1 MYAKSLSIVHAPT
14 TIWRLVYAFYCSS
27 LTSYGMNCF
36 LIFHSLLAFFFQ
48 GLNLAWLWVIP
59 IFNPLFAPSAILLS
73 FLSYH
78 SAIPAVV
85 SFDPCLLSFFWACC
99 LFFSQWLSM
108 VFRLFIKLLASSCVP
123 FLSSWASLAHFLIL
137 HTHGILLTLL
147 GFLSPITLSFI
158 LGVYGLSINSLLF
171 YFITSSL
178 LWPILTFLHHITSM
192 GLLFLSPGSFR
203 PICFPQGAFMYFIG
217 LWTIVPAI
225 RA

>member
-78 SAIPAVV
+78 SAIPAVG
-85 SFDPCLLSFFWACC
+85 SFDPCLLG
-99 LFFSQWLSM
+99 LFGPAAYSSLNDLIWSLDLYLCY
-108 VFRLFIKLLASSCVP
+108 FRLFFTNYIACELLCPISF
-123 FLSSWASLAHFLIL
+123 FL
-137 HTHGILLTLL
+137 GIL
-147 GFLSPITLSFI
+147 GPFS
-158 LGVYGLSINSLLF
+158 NSAYPWDF
-171 YFITSSL
+171 TN
-178 LWPILTFLHHITSM
+178 
-192 GLLFLSPGSFR
+192 SFR
-203 PICFPQGAFMYFIG
+203 LP
-217 LWTIVPAI
+217 
-225 RA
+225 